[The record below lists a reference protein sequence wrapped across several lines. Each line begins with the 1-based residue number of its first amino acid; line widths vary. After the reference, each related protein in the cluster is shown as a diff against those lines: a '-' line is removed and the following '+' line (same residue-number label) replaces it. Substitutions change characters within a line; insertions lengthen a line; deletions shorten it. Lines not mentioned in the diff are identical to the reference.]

1 MRLASVLM
9 GWCLLLMRRRAR
21 QLKELTTLAHEDR
34 RLGGEPSAVE
44 ALLSCCLPTII
55 AIIIPFLI
63 ERSNGIEGFPAFIT
77 TTLTKRFN
85 VSET

>member
-1 MRLASVLM
+1 
-9 GWCLLLMRRRAR
+9 MRRRAR

-44 ALLSCCLPTII
+44 ALLSCCFP
-55 AIIIPFLI
+55 IIITFLI
-63 ERSNGIEGFPAFIT
+63 ERSNGIEGFPALIT
-77 TTLTKRFN
+77 PTLTKRFN